1 MDYLFNTLK
10 KHADEITARP
20 SLFTDHYQ
28 HCINYGFVKLQE
40 YCTKIDDSRLYS
52 AAVALNP
59 CRKFTYFEQAW
70 GNKPG
75 GRDAITAARRMT
87 RELYEQY
94 LTHVELPAPAAS
106 TLLINSDS
114 FDEDEE

>member
-1 MDYLFNTLK
+1 VTVIPIMDCLFNTLK

-28 HCINYGFVKLQE
+28 HYINYGFVKLQE

-59 CRKFTYFEQAW
+59 CRKFTYFEQA
-70 GNKPG
+70 
-75 GRDAITAARRMT
+75 
-87 RELYEQY
+87 
-94 LTHVELPAPAAS
+94 
-106 TLLINSDS
+106 
-114 FDEDEE
+114 

>member
-40 YCTKIDDSRLYS
+40 YCKKIDDSRLYS
-52 AAVALNP
+52 AAVTLNP
-59 CRKFTYFEQAW
+59 YRKFTCFEQAW

-75 GRDAITAARRMT
+75 GRDAITATRRMT
-87 RELYEQY
+87 RESYEQY
-94 LTHVELPAPAAS
+94 YAHVELLALAAS
-106 TLLINSDS
+106 NLLIN
-114 FDEDEE
+114 

>member
-28 HCINYGFVKLQE
+28 HCIKYGFVKLQE
-40 YCTKIDDSRLYS
+40 YCTKIDNSRLYS

-106 TLLINSDS
+106 TLLINYDS